1 MIEVVAQG
9 FPQGH
14 DDPGPE
20 GYAQELVPG
29 EPPTQELLKGPFEEI
44 GKAQTVKD
52 HCPQKTQAFYKG
64 AFQGL
69 GIVSDTQKDQKDYS
83 GKIFLPGLH
92 KGSITRWVLVG

>member
-1 MIEVVAQG
+1 MIEVMAQG

-20 GYAQELVPG
+20 GYAQELIPG
-29 EPPTQELLKGPFEEI
+29 EPPMQELLKGPFKEI

-52 HCPQKTQAFYKG
+52 HRPQKTEAFYKG

-69 GIVSDTQKDQKDYS
+69 RIIADTQKEQKDYS
-83 GKIFLPGLH
+83 GKIFPPGPH
-92 KGSITRWVLVG
+92 RGSITR